1 MTHIYIIF
9 SDRIPFVNIEIVT
22 LFVKK
27 SRNNNILLRPNSKP
41 VDDRSNERIRI
52 CLFLMNRWGKKNLST
67 LNSITKM
74 NIRVDVLCFA
84 LEMTNILF
92 YFHLTSHEMVYRH
105 AFTRI
110 ETFKV
115 RVVILFSHT
124 RPDMYFKLLLHL

>member
-9 SDRIPFVNIEIVT
+9 SDRIPFVSIEIVT
-22 LFVKK
+22 LFAKK
-27 SRNNNILLRPNSKP
+27 SRNNNILLRQNSKP
-41 VDDRSNERIRI
+41 GEDRSNERIRI

-67 LNSITKM
+67 LNSIIKM

-105 AFTRI
+105 AFTHI
-110 ETFKV
+110 ETFSAS
-115 RVVILFSHT
+115 RFHIPARYAFRTLATS
-124 RPDMYFKLLLHL
+124 LII

>member
-41 VDDRSNERIRI
+41 GDDRSNERIRI

-84 LEMTNILF
+84 LEMANILF
-92 YFHLTSHEMVYRH
+92 Y
-105 AFTRI
+105 
-110 ETFKV
+110 
-115 RVVILFSHT
+115 
-124 RPDMYFKLLLHL
+124 

>member
-1 MTHIYIIF
+1 
-9 SDRIPFVNIEIVT
+9 
-22 LFVKK
+22 
-27 SRNNNILLRPNSKP
+27 
-41 VDDRSNERIRI
+41 
-52 CLFLMNRWGKKNLST
+52 MNRGNKKDLLT
-67 LNSITKM
+67 LNSIIKM

-115 RVVILFSHT
+115 RVVILFSY
-124 RPDMYFKLLLHL
+124 RPDMHL